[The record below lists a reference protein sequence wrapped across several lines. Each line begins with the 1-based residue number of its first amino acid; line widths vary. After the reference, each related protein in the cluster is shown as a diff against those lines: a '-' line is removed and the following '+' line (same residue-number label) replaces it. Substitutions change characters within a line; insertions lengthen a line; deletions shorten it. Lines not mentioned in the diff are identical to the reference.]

1 MATGVTS
8 KRLVGRSLELAQ
20 LQAALA
26 DAAAGQPSLAFV
38 VGESGVGKSRLVA
51 ELRARAAADGTRVL
65 SGDCMEL
72 GEGELP
78 YAPLVTALRP
88 LVRDGDAVLDE
99 LPEDIRAELATLLP
113 GLGERRER
121 ARGAGDQARVFE
133 ALLAVLDGLSRTAP
147 VLLVIEDLHW
157 ADASTRAF
165 LRFLAATL
173 GDEPLIL
180 VATYRPDELHR
191 RHPLRPLL
199 AELERVRALRID
211 LSALNRDE
219 LGEQLA
225 DILGAPADPALV
237 DRLYARS
244 EGNPLFTEELLATGM
259 DGLGALP
266 PSLAAALALRIERLG
281 DDAQEVVRVL
291 SAGGRLD
298 DAVLAAVAGLDR
310 RALRDGLREA
320 VASHIVVLDGDRYT
334 LRHALLREAV
344 HDELLPGERA
354 ELHRAL
360 APALEA
366 APDAEPPGA
375 QRAAAI
381 AHHYLAAGDQPAA
394 LGAAVRAG
402 LAAMDVQAYREAA
415 ALFERALELWDRVP
429 DAAELSGTDEAEL
442 LERAAAC
449 SFYADELARSVT
461 LARRALALVDEDA
474 APHRA
479 AWLYGM
485 LQRSLWA
492 MLRADDSV
500 AAIERGLALLADDEP
515 SPERAGLLARHA
527 KMLMLQSRYRRAV
540 SV

>member
-38 VGESGVGKSRLVA
+38 VGESGVGKSRLVE
-51 ELRARAAADGTRVL
+51 ELKARAAADGTRVL
-65 SGDCMEL
+65 SGDCVEL
-72 GEGELP
+72 GEGELA

-88 LVRDGDAVLDE
+88 LARDGDEVLQT
-99 LPEDIRAELATLLP
+99 LPGDIRAELATLLP
-113 GLGERRER
+113 GSASR
-121 ARGAGDQARVFE
+121 ASACGGAGDQARVFE
-133 ALLAVLDGLSRTAP
+133 ALLAVLDGLSRSSP

-165 LRFLAATL
+165 LRFLAAAL
-173 GDEPLIL
+173 GDEPLLL

-211 LSALNRDE
+211 LSALTRDE

-225 DILGAPADPALV
+225 DILGAPPDPALV
-237 DRLYARS
+237 DRLFARS
-244 EGNPLFTEELLATGM
+244 EGNPLFTEELLAAGM

-281 DDAQEVVRVL
+281 EDAQEIVRVL
-291 SAGGRLD
+291 SAGGQLD
-298 DAVLAAVAGLDR
+298 DAVLAEVSGLDR
-310 RALRDGLREA
+310 RALRDGLRET
-320 VASHIVVLDGDRYT
+320 VASHIVVLHGERYA

-344 HDELLPGERA
+344 YDDLLPGERA

-360 APALEA
+360 ARALEEQA
-366 APDAEPPGA
+366 AATGHSSA

-394 LGAAVRAG
+394 LAAAARAGVGGDGRAGLSRGGHAVRAR
-402 LAAMDVQAYREAA
+402 A
-415 ALFERALELWDRVP
+415 RALGP
-429 DAAELSGTDEAEL
+429 
-442 LERAAAC
+442 
-449 SFYADELARSVT
+449 
-461 LARRALALVDEDA
+461 
-474 APHRA
+474 
-479 AWLYGM
+479 
-485 LQRSLWA
+485 
-492 MLRADDSV
+492 
-500 AAIERGLALLADDEP
+500 
-515 SPERAGLLARHA
+515 RAG
-527 KMLMLQSRYRRAV
+527 RRPR
-540 SV
+540 